1 MMHAMQVVLAK
12 AVACWYDV
20 SMQTI
25 SLHTRMYMQLQLF
38 FWQLP
43 HVHMY
48 KTRALQTCMPNSSKL
63 LIVYCQSNH
72 L

>member
-25 SLHTRMYMQLQLF
+25 SLHTRISSAHSRSPIPLQAAQLRRI
-38 FWQLP
+38 
-43 HVHMY
+43 H
-48 KTRALQTCMPNSSKL
+48 PNSSNL
-63 LIVYCQSNH
+63 LIVFSQSNH